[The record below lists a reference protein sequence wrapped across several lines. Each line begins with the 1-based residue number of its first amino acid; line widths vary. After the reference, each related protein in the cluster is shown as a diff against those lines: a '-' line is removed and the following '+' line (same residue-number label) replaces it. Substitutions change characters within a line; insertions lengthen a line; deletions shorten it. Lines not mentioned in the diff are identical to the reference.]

1 MIEVIYKTGEAKE
14 LKEYRKFQE
23 LQNERLK
30 REGLKSFIET
40 VKNNKDLFDREYYIK
55 VLEEKGIK
63 IEG

>member
-1 MIEVIYKTGEAKE
+1 MVEVIYKTGEAKE
-14 LKEYRKFQE
+14 IKEYKKFQKI
-23 LQNERLK
+23 QNERLK
-30 REGLKSFIET
+30 REGLKSFIES